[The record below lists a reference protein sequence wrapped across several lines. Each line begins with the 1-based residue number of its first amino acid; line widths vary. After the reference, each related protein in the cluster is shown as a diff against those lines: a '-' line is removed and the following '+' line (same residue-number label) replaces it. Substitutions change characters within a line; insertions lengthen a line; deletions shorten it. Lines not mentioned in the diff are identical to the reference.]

1 MGFLKNLFGKESD
14 TSKNKPVTK
23 TTEAPQKEPASKD
36 FIEKDNLGTRH
47 DTLSKATSYWIA
59 RMPNPK
65 KDPFVMYTFD
75 KGEDAQQ
82 ALLELPCIHVA
93 KDTHN
98 LICTE
103 VLIFGYYRTDAGK
116 YEAVICGDSLTP
128 ELWQK
133 AVDSFTR
140 HGGTRKNDLA
150 PEKGKAPAPAGRP
163 ANAAKVK
170 FVREDRSERNGVMNI
185 YRIHSAPDAA
195 SAQEFLK
202 NNPVAK
208 NFYYIVVETPEGNY
222 GRDID
227 GIYKE

>member
-1 MGFLKNLFGKESD
+1 MGFFKNLFGKGPEAP
-14 TSKNKPVTK
+14 KNKPVTK
-23 TTEAPQKEPASKD
+23 TPEVPPKASASKD
-36 FIEKDNLGTRH
+36 FLEKDNLGTRH
-47 DTLSKATSYWIA
+47 DTLSKASSYWIA

-103 VLIFGYYRTDAGK
+103 VLVFGYYRTDAGK
-116 YEAVICGDSLTP
+116 YEAVICGDNLSI

-133 AVDSFTR
+133 AVGSFTK
-140 HGGTRKNDLA
+140 HGGKRKNDLA
-150 PEKGKAPAPAGRP
+150 PEKSKSPPAARKPAAP
-163 ANAAKVK
+163 AKVK
-170 FVREDRSERNGVMNI
+170 FIREDRSEKNGVMNV

-202 NNPVAK
+202 NNPVTK